1 MIKTQSKLWDVTN
14 VTDRDITEI
23 FWKRDDVAVL
33 ALLVDREDA
42 GGLGIDL
49 VGGDSLIDKGL
60 DAFIKKGK
68 TDFLD

>member
-1 MIKTQSKLWDVTN
+1 MWL
-14 VTDRDITEI
+14 TEI
-23 FWKRDDVAVL
+23 FWKRDDVAEVL

>member
-1 MIKTQSKLWDVTN
+1 
-14 VTDRDITEI
+14 
-23 FWKRDDVAVL
+23 
-33 ALLVDREDA
+33 LVDREDA

-49 VGGDSLIDKGL
+49 VEGDSLIDKGL

>member
-68 TDFLD
+68 TDFLN

>member
-49 VGGDSLIDKGL
+49 VEGDSLIDKGL